1 MYFYCYDY
9 VFSLYVYVWL
19 PWLRFFRAFSSVVR
33 QMPGYNPQKR
43 GTVRTLPNFCVVI
56 YISVLFYLFLCC
68 YMYCFFCDVFC
79 IVCVCMCTEQLP
91 QPPMQWVRGF
101 CPKRQR
107 VRIVAFTTQLHIMLS
122 LRMSGAIPLLRLY
135 ASMVWTE
142 TALRFLSA
150 ESNMSLNSV
159 QGLGPRSHL
168 TSDTFWPHFYC
179 WKININPFKTK
190 RRPL

>member
-43 GTVRTLPNFCVVI
+43 GTARTLPNFCVVL

-68 YMYCFFCDVFC
+68 YMYCLFCDVLC

-91 QPPMQWVRGF
+91 QPPMQWVRGVLSKEAKGPNCGF
-101 CPKRQR
+101 HHSPPYNAEFKNEWSYT
-107 VRIVAFTTQLHIMLS
+107 FTP
-122 LRMSGAIPLLRLY
+122 AIRLNGVGGD
-135 ASMVWTE
+135 SFTFFICGKQHVVD
-142 TALRFLSA
+142 LSA
-150 ESNMSLNSV
+150 RSRPEKSLDFWH
-159 QGLGPRSHL
+159 LL
-168 TSDTFWPHFYC
+168 TSFLLLE
-179 WKININPFKTK
+179 N
-190 RRPL
+190 